1 MARGLAIEC
10 GILHMAT
17 DMSIMKTAA
26 SAPLRTLIADDQP
39 DVLEALRLLLKGEG
53 FQADAVTSP
62 AEVIEAIKARS
73 YDVLLMDLNY
83 ARDTTSGQ
91 EGLDLLTHV
100 QALDSTLPIVVMT
113 AWGTIELTVEA
124 MRRGVRDFVLKP
136 WENSRLVSTL
146 REQVEAGQLLRR
158 KERLK
163 AERKLLS
170 RMIAETDDLRVMLN
184 TVSEHIE
191 QTLASSAVLIFTRTL
206 RDQSFS
212 VIARAGAF
220 DESLEELRFE
230 PDSHLLELINAP
242 SEARAPYLPDE
253 GQAESSPGSTLI
265 VPIKVKGDLVGM
277 ICLGGKSSGK
287 DYDAEDMRFLD
298 AIVEQVGLGISNL
311 KSRGQEQEL
320 AEARDIQQG
329 LLPKTIP
336 QARGCEIS
344 GAWRPARVV
353 SGDYFD
359 VLKFDENR
367 IALCIADVSGKGMP
381 AAILMSNVQAAV
393 KAFASAD
400 VGPAAVCEKVNRVVC
415 SNTADDRFITF
426 FYGLLDSEGS
436 RFTYAN
442 AGHNAPVLVRG
453 DGSVVRLEEGGSVLG
468 PFPDWRFA
476 QGEVELSAGDRVLLF
491 TDGITEVRDS
501 QGEEFTEERLISLLV
516 ENRELDA
523 ARLQAM
529 VMASVAEFSGGDFQD
544 DATLIVLAVK

>member
-1 MARGLAIEC
+1 
-10 GILHMAT
+10 MAT
-17 DMSIMKTAA
+17 DISIMKTAN

-62 AEVIEAIKARS
+62 AEVLEALKARS
-73 YDVLLMDLNY
+73 YDILLMDLNY

-100 QALDSTLPIVVMT
+100 QALDNTLPIVVMT

-136 WENSRLVSTL
+136 WENAKLVSTL
-146 REQVEAGQLLRR
+146 REQVEAGQALRR

-163 AERKLLS
+163 SERKLLG
-170 RMIAETDDLRVMLN
+170 RMISETNDLRAMLN
-184 TVSEHIE
+184 TVAEHVE
-191 QTLASSAVLIFTRTL
+191 QTLQSSAVVIFIRTL
-206 RDQSFS
+206 REQTFS

-220 DESLEELRFE
+220 DETLEELRFE
-230 PDSHLLELINAP
+230 PDNHLLELIDAP
-242 SEARAPYLPDE
+242 SGTGTAYLTDE
-253 GQAESSPGSTLI
+253 RQSGPSSNSTLI
-265 VPIKVKGDLVGM
+265 VPIKVKDDLLGL
-277 ICLGGKSSGK
+277 ICLGTKSSGAG
-287 DYDAEDMRFLD
+287 YDAEDMRFLD
-298 AIVEQVGLGISNL
+298 AIVEQVGLGISSL
-311 KSRGQEQEL
+311 KSRGQEREL
-320 AEARDIQQG
+320 EEARGIQQG

-367 IALCIADVSGKGMP
+367 VALCIADVSGKGMP

-400 VGPAAVCEKVNRVVC
+400 VEPAAVCEKVNRVVC
-415 SNTADDRFITF
+415 INTADDRFITF
-426 FYGLLDSEGS
+426 FYGLLDTENS
-436 RFTYAN
+436 RFVYAN

-453 DGSVVRLEEGGSVLG
+453 DGSVARLEEGGSVLG
-468 PFPDWRFA
+468 PFPDWHFT
-476 QGEVELSAGDRVLLF
+476 QGGIDLKAGDRVLLF

-501 QGEEFTEERLISLLV
+501 QGEEFGEERLISLLV

-523 ARLQAM
+523 VRLQAM
-529 VMASVAEFSGGDFQD
+529 VMSSVAEFSGGDFQD

>member
-1 MARGLAIEC
+1 
-10 GILHMAT
+10 
-17 DMSIMKTAA
+17 MKTAS

-62 AEVIEAIKARS
+62 AEVIEALKARS
-73 YDVLLMDLNY
+73 YDILLMDLNY

-100 QALDSTLPIVVMT
+100 QALDNTLPIVVMT

-136 WENSRLVSTL
+136 WENARLVNTL

-170 RMIAETDDLRVMLN
+170 RMIADTNDLRAMLN
-184 TVSEHIE
+184 TVAEHVE
-191 QTLASSAVLIFTRTL
+191 ETLQSSAVVIFTRTL
-206 RDQSFS
+206 SDQSFS
-212 VIARAGAF
+212 VIARAGSF
-220 DESLEELRFE
+220 DEALEELRFE
-230 PDSHLLELINAP
+230 PDNHLLELINAP
-242 SEARAPYLPDE
+242 FEARTAYLTE
-253 GQAESSPGSTLI
+253 ESPSNSTLI
-265 VPIKVKGDLVGM
+265 VPIKVKNDLLGL
-277 ICLGGKSSGK
+277 ICLGDKASGAS
-287 DYDAEDMRFLD
+287 YDAEDMRFLD
-298 AIVEQVGLGISNL
+298 AIVEQVGLGISSL

-367 IALCIADVSGKGMP
+367 VALCIADVSGKGMP
-381 AAILMSNVQAAV
+381 AALLMSNVQAAV

-415 SNTADDRFITF
+415 INTADDRFITF
-426 FYGLLDSEGS
+426 FYGLLDSENN
-436 RFTYAN
+436 RFSYAN
-442 AGHNAPVLVRG
+442 AGHNAPMLVRE

-468 PFPDWRFA
+468 PFPDWHFT
-476 QGEVELSAGDRVLLF
+476 QGEIELKAGDRVLLF

-501 QGEEFTEERLISLLV
+501 QGEEFSEERLITLLI

-523 ARLQAM
+523 VRLQAM